1 MTTVWYEYTQK
12 MDPPRTPVS
21 KIEEITAEAEVGKI
35 YNGKVARIVDFGAF
49 VTILPGKDGL
59 PYISQ
64 IADER
69 VEFVTDYLS
78 EGQEVE
84 VVVLDLDQ
92 RGRIKLSIKEMKI
105 IDSALATSLTT
116 EVDVYYRPS
125 VVITTDGSARVL
137 VSPKFSKSL
146 DAISLESSA

>member
-1 MTTVWYEYTQK
+1 M
-12 MDPPRTPVS
+12 
-21 KIEEITAEAEVGKI
+21 GKI

-59 PYISQ
+59 LHISQ

-69 VEFVTDYLS
+69 VESVTDYLS

-92 RGRIKLSIKEMKI
+92 RGRIKLSIKEI
-105 IDSALATSLTT
+105 
-116 EVDVYYRPS
+116 ENYR
-125 VVITTDGSARVL
+125 
-137 VSPKFSKSL
+137 
-146 DAISLESSA
+146 